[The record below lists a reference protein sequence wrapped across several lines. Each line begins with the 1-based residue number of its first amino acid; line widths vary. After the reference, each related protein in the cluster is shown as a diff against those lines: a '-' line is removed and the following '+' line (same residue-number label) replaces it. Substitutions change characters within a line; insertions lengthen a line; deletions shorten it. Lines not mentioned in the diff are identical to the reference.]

1 MKDFAAIGCETANFE
16 RTSVSS
22 VGVVQFVMERKN
34 TCSTSLNIPNPTTT
48 IMYARESTIS
58 TVKTLRMRP

>member
-1 MKDFAAIGCETANFE
+1 MKNFAAFGCETANFE

-22 VGVVQFVMERKN
+22 VGVVVVRDGKKEHLFYFLEHSEPDYYN
-34 TCSTSLNIPNPTTT
+34 L
-48 IMYARESTIS
+48 YARESTIS